1 MAFTF
6 FFRDRK
12 ILEAIRDHALPALRD
27 NRFIRIWDA
36 GCAMGPEPYSLA
48 MVLREHMGSH
58 LFRNVEIEATDIDSS
73 NLFGDTIEQGIYH
86 KERLRSVPTD
96 ILGRYFQ
103 PEDSTGYYRIV
114 PEIRRAVRFRK
125 HDLLSLEPVRE
136 RFHLVLC
143 KNVLLH
149 FRQEQRIEVL
159 GMFHSVLEDPGFLA
173 MEQTQKIPEEA
184 AHLFQSLASNAQI
197 FVKRA

>member
-12 ILEAIRDHALPALRD
+12 ILEAIRDHALSALRD

-48 MVLREHMGSH
+48 MVLRETMGAH

-73 NLFGDTIEQGIYH
+73 NLFGDTIAQGVYHREQM
-86 KERLRSVPTD
+86 RSVPAD
-96 ILGRYFQ
+96 IWDRYFQ
-103 PEDSTGYYRIV
+103 AEDSTGYYRII
-114 PEIRRAVRFRK
+114 PEIRRAVRFQK
-125 HDLLSLEPVRE
+125 HDLLSLDPVRE

-149 FRQEQRIEVL
+149 FRQEQRIDVL
-159 GMFHSVLEDPGFLA
+159 RMFHSVLEDPGFLA